1 MIRPFLILTTAALF
15 SFSPAVAAEPTS
27 IQNKDG
33 VAVKSTAVAVA
44 TAAQKSPNSSQCKK
58 DKGLFDRLG
67 GFFGIAA
74 VVNNFSDAILVNP
87 VLNQN
92 PALAEWN
99 QTQAPTRLPGLKF
112 LRTMWI
118 SAMVGGPIKYTGQ
131 PLEQAHDRFNMTPTE
146 FAEVGS
152 EIVKAL
158 QAAGVAQAD
167 IDQAVCIYQTS
178 MDEVVSSSDPL
189 DARTPPRD

>member
-1 MIRPFLILTTAALF
+1 MTRTFWIFTTAALL
-15 SFSPAVAAEPTS
+15 SVSPAVAAEPTLN
-27 IQNKDG
+27 QTNDG
-33 VAVKSTAVAVA
+33 AAVKSTAVASATVA
-44 TAAQKSPNSSQCKK
+44 PKSPNSSQCKK
-58 DKGLFDRLG
+58 DSGLFQRLG

-92 PALAEWN
+92 QALADWN
-99 QTQAPTRLPGLKF
+99 QKEASTRLPGLKF

-118 SAMVGGPIKYTGQ
+118 ASMVGGPIKYTGQ
-131 PLEQAHDRFNMTPTE
+131 PLETAHERFKMTAAE

-167 IDQAVCIYQTS
+167 IDLAVCIYQTS
-178 MDEVVSSSDPL
+178 MDEVVSSSGAV
-189 DARTPPRD
+189 DARSPKQN